1 VDDHLDA
8 YRDGEPA
15 GLTPQHRSDRCSQAL
30 RRPSIIK
37 NGRPAAILLAID
49 DLEVLEETVEWLADP
64 TTLSDI
70 QEAHSG
76 PSVSLELVRA
86 ELQQR
91 RR

>member
-8 YRDGEPA
+8 PGDGEPA
-15 GLTPQHRSDRCSQAL
+15 GLTPQHGSDRCWQAL

-49 DLEVLEETVEWLADP
+49 DFEALEETVEWLADP

-70 QEAHSG
+70 HEAETC
-76 PSVSLELVRA
+76 PSVSLKQVRA

-91 RR
+91 RP